1 MFKMNIDC
9 SYFGLYELPY
19 LDSTRNP
26 IVYVQLVHNIDEP
39 DFIR

>member
-1 MFKMNIDC
+1 MSLRVDC

-26 IVYVQLVHNIDEP
+26 VIYVKLVHNIEEP
-39 DFIR
+39 ESIR